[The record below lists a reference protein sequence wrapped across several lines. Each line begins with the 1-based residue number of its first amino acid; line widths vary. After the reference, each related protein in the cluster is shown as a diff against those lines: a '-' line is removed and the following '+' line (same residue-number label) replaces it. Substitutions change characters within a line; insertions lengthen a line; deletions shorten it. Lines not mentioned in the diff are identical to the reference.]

1 MRKRRGV
8 NVILIE
14 ADQLSARWLGC
25 YGNPAAH
32 TPHLDRLAARG
43 CRFDHCLVNNPV
55 CMASRAST
63 ITGRSPQHHG
73 VYYNGWELGLDLPTF
88 PQVLQEAGMQ
98 TLGVGKYHLECH
110 GRSAYNDVL
119 KYGFDRAE
127 VTEDIRAGD
136 WLDWVER
143 THPDCYEQA
152 LATVWEMP
160 HLGSYGPSGRDLNP
174 AIRQAKEKHPPD
186 TRAVLTYPSVVP
198 EKACQTRWVMERAL
212 AFMAERDPGRPF
224 FLKGS
229 FVDPH
234 DPYDPPERFLDLIDR
249 DCIAPPVRSEDEALK
264 KVLERF
270 GVVEFLELFA
280 RADAEEW
287 RTIRHHYFASIAFI
301 DEQVGRLCA
310 FLEEQGLEEETAI
323 IFTADHGDTMGDHGF
338 PVKGAWHFDAC
349 IRVPLLITGP
359 GVASGRV
366 EEQVVSNLDLF
377 PTILALAGVASQV
390 PVEGMDL
397 GPLLADTGRL
407 DRPDAALTESY
418 SSYANM
424 APALRAWTVAT
435 PESRYTRFGDG
446 AGMLFDLAEDPD
458 EQVNLCGRPEA
469 AALEARMKEALLD
482 VQTSRYLPLSRR
494 RKHPS
499 ALH

>member
-1 MRKRRGV
+1 M

-14 ADQLSARWLGC
+14 TDQLSARWLGC

-32 TPHLDRLAARG
+32 TPNIDGLAARG
-43 CRFDHCLVNNPV
+43 CRFDQCFVNNPV

-88 PQVLQEAGMQ
+88 PQVLQESGVQ

-143 THPDCYEQA
+143 THPDSYAAA

-160 HLGSYGPSGRDLNP
+160 HLADYGPTGRDLNQ
-174 AIRQAKEKHPPD
+174 AIRAAKEKHPPD

-198 EKACQTRWVMERAL
+198 EAACQTRWVAERAL
-212 AFMAERDPGRPF
+212 AFMAERDRTRPF
-224 FLKGS
+224 FLKVS

-234 DPYDPPERFLDLIDR
+234 DPYDPPERFLDLIER
-249 DCIAPPVRSEDEALK
+249 DHIPSPVDSEDEGLR

-270 GVVEFLELFA
+270 DAVEFLKLFA
-280 RADAEEW
+280 GVDSEEW
-287 RTIRHHYFASIAFI
+287 RTIRHHYFASIAFV
-301 DEQVGRLCA
+301 DEQVGRLCS
-310 FLEEQGLEEETAI
+310 FLRDEALEEETAI

-349 IRVPLLITGP
+349 IRVPLLVAGP
-359 GVASGRV
+359 GVARGQV
-366 EEQVVSNLDLF
+366 VDQVVSNLDLF
-377 PTILALAGVASQV
+377 PTIAALAGAPHRV
-390 PVEGMDL
+390 PVEGADL
-397 GPLLADTGRL
+397 GQVLAGGARL
-407 DRPDAALTESY
+407 DRPDAALIESY

-424 APALRAWTVAT
+424 DPALRAWTVAT
-435 PESRYTRFGDG
+435 PTSRYTRFGDG
-446 AGMLFDLAEDPD
+446 QGMLFDMEGDPD

-469 AALEARMKEALLD
+469 AALEARMKDALLE
-482 VQTSRYLPLSRR
+482 VSTGRYQPLSGR
-494 RKHPS
+494 RKHPR